1 MRGRVTRLRVHSN
14 PSMSAPVPD
23 LSALI
28 QRLQQASR
36 ILLITHVSP
45 DSDAIGSVLG
55 MAHALRTL
63 GKAVTPACADGIRG
77 RFDSLPGHTEVVT
90 QASDP
95 FDLAVALDCGD
106 ELRLGS
112 LWTNRPDP
120 KPLLINIDHHIS
132 NTRFGQINWIDPS
145 ATSTAEMVLQL
156 VDHLGVPLS
165 QEIATCLLY
174 GIVGDTLGF
183 RTPNTTPRQLQ
194 YAECCM
200 AAGASL
206 YESIDQQFNR
216 RSQALVCLWGQA
228 LTAMKIKDRIAY
240 TAISKAMRDA
250 CGMGLSDLNLSSF
263 LVSMNE
269 VDRAAVLV
277 EKDDGRIEISLRAKR
292 GHDVS
297 RPAVALGGGGHPL
310 AAGAT
315 IDGPLDAAAR
325 QVLLALKQHT
335 P

>member
-1 MRGRVTRLRVHSN
+1 MA
-14 PSMSAPVPD
+14 APVSD

-28 QRLQQASR
+28 QRLQQAQR

-45 DSDAIGSVLG
+45 DSDAIGSALG

-63 GKAVTPACADGIRG
+63 GKNVAPSCADAIRD
-77 RFDSLPGHTEVVT
+77 RFDNLPGHAEVVT
-90 QASDP
+90 RASGEL
-95 FDLAVALDCGD
+95 DLVVALDCGD

-112 LWTNRPDP
+112 VWTNLPDP
-120 KPLLINIDHHIS
+120 KPFLINVDHHVS

-145 ATSTAEMVLQL
+145 AASTAEMVLQI
-156 VDHLGVPLS
+156 VDQLNVPLN
-165 QEIATCLLY
+165 QDIAICLLY

-194 YAECCM
+194 YAERCM
-200 AAGASL
+200 EAGASL

-216 RSQALVCLWGQA
+216 RSQALVCLWGKA
-228 LTAMKIKDRIAY
+228 IHVMKIKDRVAY
-240 TAISKAMRDA
+240 AAISKAMRDA
-250 CGMGLSDLNLSSF
+250 CGMGVADLNLSSF

-277 EKDDGRIEISLRAKR
+277 EKDDGQVEISLRAKR
-292 GHDVS
+292 GHNVS
-297 RPAVALGGGGHPL
+297 NAAVALGGGGHAL

-315 IDGPLDAAAR
+315 IAGPLAAATK
-325 QVLLALKQHT
+325 QVLLALKQH